1 MIWTEAFRPQNL
13 DEVAGQDDV
22 VKFFRNIGK
31 VDVSQWPHAIFQG
44 SPGTGKTTMGWAIA
58 NHYNLD
64 IIEIN
69 ASHYRKVEDMETT
82 IMSIVKQ
89 IPEKGKRK
97 IILLDEADGL
107 GLHSQWMLRRY
118 MEEYSNVNIFI
129 FSCNYSSKI
138 IPAIHDRCVEFQF
151 HGLDF
156 PSLKIIAENICRTE
170 NREIPDDRDLAILA
184 DKSGGSARS
193 FTNLLF
199 QYLVGGIVPETTF
212 NIAAYLKAIKMNDV
226 EGAKKQIVSVTYSE
240 LIKQVIEALLTL
252 KNAEKYQ
259 DIICKLG
266 DYLLLSQN
274 PDENLGKI
282 VVTLQLKKYLNGGS

>member
-1 MIWTEAFRPQNL
+1 MFSR
-13 DEVAGQDDV
+13 
-22 VKFFRNIGK
+22 
-31 VDVSQWPHAIFQG
+31 
-44 SPGTGKTTMGWAIA
+44 
-58 NHYNLD
+58 
-64 IIEIN
+64 
-69 ASHYRKVEDMETT
+69 YR
-82 IMSIVKQ
+82 
-89 IPEKGKRK
+89 
-97 IILLDEADGL
+97 
-107 GLHSQWMLRRY
+107 
-118 MEEYSNVNIFI
+118 EEYSNVNIFI
-129 FSCNYSSKI
+129 FSCNYSSKT

-156 PSLKIIAENICRTE
+156 PSLKMIAENICRTE
-170 NREIPDDRDLAILA
+170 NREIPDDEDIMTIA

-212 NIAAYLKAIKMNDV
+212 NIAGYLKSIKMNDI
-226 EGAKKQIVSVTYSE
+226 ESAKKQIVSVTYSE
-240 LIKQVIEALLTL
+240 LIKQVIEVLLKA
-252 KNAEKYQ
+252 KNPEKYQ

>member
-1 MIWTEAFRPQNL
+1 MIWTETFRPQNL
-13 DEVAGQDDV
+13 DEVAGQENV
-22 VKFFRNIGK
+22 VKFFRNMGN
-31 VDVSQWPHAIFQG
+31 VDISQWPHTIFQG
-44 SPGTGKTTMGWAIA
+44 SPGTGKTTMAWAIA

-89 IPEKGKRK
+89 LPEKGKRK

-107 GLHSQWMLRRY
+107 GTHSQWMLRRY
-118 MEEYSNVNIFI
+118 MEEYSNVNLFI

-156 PSLKIIAENICRTE
+156 LSLKTIAENICKTE
-170 NREIPDDRDLAILA
+170 HRDIPEDKVLIDFA

-199 QYLVGGIVPETTF
+199 QYVMGGIVPETTF
-212 NIAAYLKAIKMNDV
+212 NIVAYLKAIKTNDI
-226 EGAKKQIVSVTYSE
+226 ESAKKQIVSVTYSE
-240 LIKQVIEALLTL
+240 LLKQILDVFL
-252 KNAEKYQ
+252 KHGDKYQ
-259 DIICKLG
+259 DIICKMG
-266 DYLLLSQN
+266 DYLILSQN

-282 VVTLQLKKYLNGGS
+282 VVTLQLKKYMNGGS